1 MQVSGDNPSNEVP
14 EVWTILNF
22 RFKLLQF
29 TVRVAVIGTGLG
41 GHLLAA
47 PTHIVAQKLAHS
59 AAIGDS
65 GQSHLFCL

>member
-29 TVRVAVIGTGLG
+29 TVRAAAAVIGTGLG

-47 PTHIVAQKLAHS
+47 PAHIVAQKLADS
-59 AAIGDS
+59 ATI
-65 GQSHLFCL
+65 